1 MGQEPEKQLLEKI
14 ETLQNVMLAS
24 VTGGGRDDEAYK
36 QIRDELFEVPRVK
49 QALPRFVR
57 TCSDLTQLWHYIKSQ
72 ENLPSYASRRQYIWD
87 AFRPLLA
94 GARDEAPV
102 EHEAFFVKGS
112 NHDAYVHI
120 RAILQ
125 LAKTELFI
133 IDPYMDGSIYQVLG
147 TLTPATMGVQILT
160 SKVPTDFALE
170 GQKFVRQH
178 PGFTL
183 QLRKTKDFHDR
194 FVIVDRSRCYLLG
207 ASIKDAGNKG
217 FTIVPLE
224 EPAIIRLI
232 SNHADQVWTSATP
245 L

>member
-1 MGQEPEKQLLEKI
+1 MSQEPDKQLLEKI
-14 ETLQNVMLAS
+14 EALQNVMLAS
-24 VTGGGRDDEAYK
+24 ITGGARDDEAYK
-36 QIRDELFEVPRVK
+36 QIRDELFAVPPLKR
-49 QALPRFVR
+49 ALPRFVR

-94 GARDEAPV
+94 GAGDEEAV

-125 LAKTELFI
+125 LAKAELFI

-147 TLTPATMGVQILT
+147 TLTPATMVVQILT

-170 GQKFVRQH
+170 GQKFVKQH

-183 QLRKTKDFHDR
+183 RLRKTKDFHDR
-194 FVIVDRSRCYLLG
+194 FVIVDRSTCYLLG

-224 EPAIIRLI
+224 EPAIIQLI
-232 SNHADQVWTSATP
+232 SNHADQVWTSAAP